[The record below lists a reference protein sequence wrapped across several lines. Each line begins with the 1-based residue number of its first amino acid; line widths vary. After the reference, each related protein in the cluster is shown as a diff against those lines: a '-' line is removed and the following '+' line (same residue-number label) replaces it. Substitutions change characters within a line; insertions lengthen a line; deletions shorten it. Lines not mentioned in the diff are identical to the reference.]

1 MVAGTEDSLTV
12 VKEGTEC
19 GAVRPSV
26 PSHTEEGP
34 QQDRMRA
41 TQREAEQGLREG
53 EQKRQRERCTLI
65 TLCEVSSGVS
75 LKS

>member
-1 MVAGTEDSLTV
+1 MAGTEDSLTGV
-12 VKEGTEC
+12 VNEETEC

-26 PSHTEEGP
+26 PRHTEEGP

-53 EQKRQRERCTLI
+53 ETESRRDRE
-65 TLCEVSSGVS
+65 
-75 LKS
+75 KDAH